1 MGKKAKAT
9 TEVILYE
16 PPVTS
21 FTSLISQS
29 IPSDV
34 HILLNRSALEDVMQ
48 KSDNEESGFLTNVQV
63 KQLESILE
71 VMQPLLTVAGE

>member
-1 MGKKAKAT
+1 MT
-9 TEVILYE
+9 LCE
-16 PPVTS
+16 PPVIS
-21 FTSLISQS
+21 FTFLILQS

-34 HILLNRSALEDVMQ
+34 HTLFNRSALEDAMQ
-48 KSDNEESGFLTNVQV
+48 KSDNEESSFLTNVHV